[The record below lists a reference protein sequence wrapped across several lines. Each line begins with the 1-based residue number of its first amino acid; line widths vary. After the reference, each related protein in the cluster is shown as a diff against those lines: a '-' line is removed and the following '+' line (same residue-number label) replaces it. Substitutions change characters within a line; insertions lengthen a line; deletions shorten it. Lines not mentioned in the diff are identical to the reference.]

1 MSEFSGGM
9 HDGSG
14 FESGMMDGSGADA
27 GAFGAGG
34 PSTTAAWNPGIK
46 GVKFSD
52 MLQGINVTPNFML
65 AMLFLGFTAWLFVI
79 YWIRHNEPL
88 ANKVLGSPEAGAP
101 LALQDRQIV
110 NATKNA
116 LPIRT
121 NARMGNFYTPD
132 KEARRKHEEEMERQR
147 QADAAFRANIAMP
160 HTAPHGMNQLHF
172 AAPGA
177 SHARVLKDNREH
189 VVVPHPEPMVMA
201 PEMQSH
207 QYRQLPSAVPT
218 VNPAMQANPYAY
230 ANGSYYNSAGA
241 GSHYHVPVHTADGK
255 RLKTVVS
262 R

>member
-9 HDGSG
+9 HDASG
-14 FESGMMDGSGADA
+14 FDSGMMDGSGADS
-27 GAFGAGG
+27 GALGG

-88 ANKVLGSPEAGAP
+88 ANQVLGSPEATAP
-101 LALQDRQIV
+101 TALQDRRIIDG
-110 NATKNA
+110 AKHA

-121 NARMGNFYTPD
+121 SDRMGNFYTPD
-132 KEARRKHEEEMERQR
+132 RAARLRHEEELHKKN
-147 QADAAFRANIAMP
+147 QAEAAFRESLARP
-160 HTAPHGMNQLHF
+160 HSAPQGMNQF
-172 AAPGA
+172 QFSDPGA
-177 SHARVLKDNREH
+177 SHARVLKNDREH

-201 PEMQSH
+201 P
-207 QYRQLPSAVPT
+207 RV
-218 VNPAMQANPYAY
+218 Y
-230 ANGSYYNSAGA
+230 ANQTPMYSNPQTTMQYNAGFYNAGQGSA
-241 GSHYHVPVHTADGK
+241 YHMPVTSADGT